1 MIEKPQNIFQRNAVT
16 IKIIIIFF
24 LAVALM
30 IPMEMIR
37 SIKSERQER
46 QEDAFREISSKW
58 GKEQIVTGPV
68 LTIPFTHYDL
78 NEKNEPI
85 NVRNDQYYIL
95 PDQLKVQTEMIP
107 ETRSRG
113 IFKVV
118 VYRSVVKLTG
128 SFPAELPVTG
138 TSQTMIDLEKARISL
153 GITDIKG
160 ISDSVVLQWNGE
172 KLISEPGVD
181 VDGLFASGFSVATP
195 LSNLERTE
203 DHHFSIEINLNGSRN
218 MGFTPVGKETYVEMV
233 SSWPDP
239 SFTGAFLPSER
250 EITDDGFI
258 ATWKILEYNRN
269 FPQIFTHQS
278 FDISESVFGVDLIL
292 PVDNYQVVERSM
304 KYAILFFVF
313 TFMVF
318 FFMEI
323 LKKQK
328 VHPLQYAL
336 VGFALT
342 LFYLLL
348 LSLAEQVVFGIAY
361 LIASAGIMVLITAY
375 SRAIFKSKATS
386 AIMLS
391 FLVLVYGILYILLQ
405 MQDYVLLLG
414 SAFLFIALAAA
425 MYISLKID
433 WEGN

>member
-1 MIEKPQNIFQRNAVT
+1 
-16 IKIIIIFF
+16 
-24 LAVALM
+24 
-30 IPMEMIR
+30 
-37 SIKSERQER
+37 
-46 QEDAFREISSKW
+46 
-58 GKEQIVTGPV
+58 
-68 LTIPFTHYDL
+68 
-78 NEKNEPI
+78 
-85 NVRNDQYYIL
+85 
-95 PDQLKVQTEMIP
+95 
-107 ETRSRG
+107 
-113 IFKVV
+113 
-118 VYRSVVKLTG
+118 
-128 SFPAELPVTG
+128 
-138 TSQTMIDLEKARISL
+138 
-153 GITDIKG
+153 
-160 ISDSVVLQWNGE
+160 
-172 KLISEPGVD
+172 
-181 VDGLFASGFSVATP
+181 
-195 LSNLERTE
+195 
-203 DHHFSIEINLNGSRN
+203 

-250 EITDDGFI
+250 EVTETGFT

-269 FPQIFTHQS
+269 FPQVFTHQS
-278 FDISESVFGVDLIL
+278 FNISESVFGVDLIL

-361 LIASAGIMVLITAY
+361 LIASAGIIVLITAY

-405 MQDYVLLLG
+405 MQDFVLLLG

>member
-1 MIEKPQNIFQRNAVT
+1 MIEKTQNILQRNAVT

-24 LAVALM
+24 LVIALM

-37 SIKSERQER
+37 SIKSERQAR
-46 QEDAFREISSKW
+46 QEEAFIEISSKW
-58 GKEQIVTGPV
+58 GQEQIVTGPV
-68 LTIPFTHYDL
+68 LTIPYTRYDL

-85 NVRNDQYYIL
+85 NVRNDQYFVL
-95 PDQLKVQTEMIP
+95 PDQLQVQAEMIP

-128 SFPAELPVTG
+128 SFPAVLPVTDN
-138 TSQTMIDLEKARISL
+138 SQTMIDWEKARISL

-172 KLISEPGVD
+172 KLNSEPGVD
-181 VDGLFASGFSVATP
+181 VGGLFASGFSVASP
-195 LSNLERTE
+195 LSNTKRTE
-203 DHHFSIEINLNGSRN
+203 DNHFSIEINLNGSRN

-250 EITDDGFI
+250 EVTETGFT

-269 FPQIFTHQS
+269 FPQVFTHQS
-278 FDISESVFGVDLIL
+278 FNISESVFGVDLIL

-361 LIASAGIMVLITAY
+361 LIASAGIIVLITAY

-405 MQDYVLLLG
+405 MQDFVLLLG

-425 MYISLKID
+425 MYISLKIN

>member
-1 MIEKPQNIFQRNAVT
+1 MIEKTQNILRRNAVT

-24 LAVALM
+24 LILALM
-30 IPMEMIR
+30 IPVEMIR

-46 QEDAFREISSKW
+46 QKEAFGEINSKW
-58 GKEQIVTGPV
+58 GKEQTVTGPV
-68 LTIPFTHYDL
+68 LTIPYTHYDL
-78 NEKNEPI
+78 DEKNDPI
-85 NVRNDQYYIL
+85 NMKHDQYFIL
-95 PDQLKVQTEMIP
+95 PDHLNIKAEIIP
-107 ETRSRG
+107 EIRSRG

-118 VYRSVVKLTG
+118 VYKSILKLTG
-128 SFPAELPVTG
+128 SLPADLQLAGNT
-138 TSQTMIDLEKARISL
+138 QTNYDWEKARLSI

-160 ISDSVVLQWNGE
+160 ISDSIILQWNGE
-172 KLISEPGVD
+172 KLNTEPGVN
-181 VDGLFASGFSVATP
+181 VNGLFESGLSVPTP
-195 LSNLERTE
+195 LTDSKRTGG
-203 DHHFSIEINLNGSRN
+203 HRFSIEVNLNGSRN
-218 MGFTPVGKETYVEMV
+218 LGFTPLGKETQVEMV

-239 SFTGAFLPSER
+239 SFTGAFLPNNHKISDE
-250 EITDDGFI
+250 GFT
-258 ATWKILEYNRN
+258 AAWKILEYNRN
-269 FPQIFTHQS
+269 FPQVFTHSS
-278 FDISESVFGVDLIL
+278 FDISESVFGVNLIL

-304 KYAILFFVF
+304 KYAILFFAF

-348 LSLAEQVVFGIAY
+348 LSLSEHIVFGFAY
-361 LIASAGIMVLITAY
+361 LIAAAGIILLIAAY
-375 SRAIFKSKATS
+375 SRAIFKNNATS
-386 AIMLS
+386 LKMAS
-391 FLVLVYGILYILLQ
+391 FLVLVYGVLFILLQ

-414 SAFLFIALAAA
+414 SLFLFIALAVA

-433 WEGN
+433 WEG